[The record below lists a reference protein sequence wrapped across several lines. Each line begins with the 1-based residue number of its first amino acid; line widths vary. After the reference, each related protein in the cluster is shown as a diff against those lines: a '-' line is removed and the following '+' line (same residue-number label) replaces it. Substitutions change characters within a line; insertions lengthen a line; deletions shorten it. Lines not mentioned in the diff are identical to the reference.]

1 MKRRLSLSLFVAA
14 SLVSLSAQTQQD
26 SFQNFR
32 KQMFDDYQQFRKSII
47 EDYDRFLDATWGSF
61 EQFKGETKFSKPK
74 PTDVPTIESMPTP
87 DPVLNPNDWPEEKI
101 PAPVVVAD
109 NVKPKPEPKPEKKPK
124 TPKPSTP
131 TTPAKPSTPT
141 PAKARN
147 AHHARQ
153 ARA

>member
-61 EQFKGETKFSKPK
+61 EQFKGETKS
-74 PTDVPTIESMPTP
+74 
-87 DPVLNPNDWPEEKI
+87 
-101 PAPVVVAD
+101 
-109 NVKPKPEPKPEKKPK
+109 
-124 TPKPSTP
+124 
-131 TTPAKPSTPT
+131 
-141 PAKARN
+141 
-147 AHHARQ
+147 
-153 ARA
+153 